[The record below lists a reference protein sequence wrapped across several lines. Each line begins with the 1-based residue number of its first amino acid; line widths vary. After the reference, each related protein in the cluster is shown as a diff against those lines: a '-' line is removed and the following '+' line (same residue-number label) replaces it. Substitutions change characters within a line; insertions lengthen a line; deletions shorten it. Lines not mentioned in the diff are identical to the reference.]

1 MTQLAVYHLK
11 LNHDKGIMQKSE
23 ENTQTNQT
31 TAGEVKSKIVQAYRD
46 YMLEH
51 GMPPAS
57 IYSFCQSLSI
67 GEEEFYE
74 HFNQFDQVEEA
85 YWQMLLEDLW
95 VRLDQS
101 PDYVNLSVR
110 EKMLTFYFEFF
121 SVMRQHRS
129 FFLLSY
135 DDSWPGLGTRSNS
148 LDGLR
153 KVFSKWAERMVQEG
167 LSTNEIS
174 GRSRLSETYD
184 RLFWFQ
190 FLFLLNFW
198 KRDRSTG
205 FEKTD
210 AAIEKSVNL
219 SFDLIEKNAIDSALD
234 FGKFMFQNR

>member
-1 MTQLAVYHLK
+1 
-11 LNHDKGIMQKSE
+11 MQKSE
-23 ENTQTNQT
+23 ENTET
-31 TAGEVKSKIVQAYRD
+31 TQSEAGELKAKIVQAYRD
-46 YMLEH
+46 HMLEH
-51 GMPPAS
+51 GTPPAS
-57 IYSFCQSLSI
+57 IYSFCQKLGI
-67 GEEEFYE
+67 VEGDFYSF
-74 HFNQFDQVEEA
+74 FNQFDQVEEA
-85 YWQMLLEDLW
+85 YWQILLNEIWDG
-95 VRLDQS
+95 LDQS
-101 PDYVNLSVR
+101 PDYANLSVR

-121 SVMRQHRS
+121 SAMRHHRS

-135 DDSWPGLGTRSNS
+135 DDNWPGLGTRSNS
-148 LDGLR
+148 LDGLKR
-153 KVFSKWAERMVQEG
+153 DFCQWSQRLVQEG
-167 LSTNEIS
+167 IGTNEIS

-184 RLFWFQ
+184 RFFWFQ